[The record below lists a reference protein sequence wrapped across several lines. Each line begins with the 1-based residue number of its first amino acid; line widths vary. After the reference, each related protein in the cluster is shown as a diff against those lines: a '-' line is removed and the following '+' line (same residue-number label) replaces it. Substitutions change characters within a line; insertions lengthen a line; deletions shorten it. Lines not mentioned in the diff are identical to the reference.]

1 MTPADDRS
9 FISLQVGDTSSFERR
24 ISEDD
29 VRAFAV
35 LSGDYN
41 PLHMDDAYAR
51 STPFGGRVVH
61 GMLLA
66 AMISRLVGMQ
76 LPGKRALLM
85 KESLEFKKPIR
96 IGDMVKVEGAVV
108 NVSIATHIV
117 ELEIHIYA
125 ESIIV
130 VTGHVQVQVRDE

>member
-1 MTPADDRS
+1 MNEATDRAFAS
-9 FISLQVGDTSSFERR
+9 ISVGEAASFEKI

-51 STPFGGRVVH
+51 STSFGARVVH

-66 AMISRLVGMQ
+66 GLVSRLNGMQ

-85 KESLEFKKPIR
+85 KESLEFKKPVY
-96 IGDMVKVEGAVV
+96 IGDTVTVEGTLTR
-108 NVSIATHIV
+108 VSPATHIV
-117 ELEIHIYA
+117 ELDIHIQVGGTLVA
-125 ESIIV
+125 
-130 VTGHVQVQVRDE
+130 TGNVHVQVRE

>member
-1 MTPADDRS
+1 MNEATDRAFAS
-9 FISLQVGDTSSFERR
+9 ISVGEAASFEKI

-51 STPFGGRVVH
+51 STSFGARVVH

-66 AMISRLVGMQ
+66 GLVSRLIGMQ

-85 KESLEFKKPIR
+85 KESLEFKKPVY
-96 IGDMVKVEGAVV
+96 IGDTVTVEGTLTR
-108 NVSIATHIV
+108 VSPATQIV
-117 ELEIHIYA
+117 ELDIHIQVGGTLVA
-125 ESIIV
+125 
-130 VTGHVQVQVRDE
+130 TGNVHVQVRE

>member
-1 MTPADDRS
+1 MNEATDRAFAS
-9 FISLQVGDTSSFERR
+9 ISVGEAASFEKI

-51 STPFGGRVVH
+51 STSFGARVVH

-66 AMISRLVGMQ
+66 GLVSRLIGMQ

-85 KESLEFKKPIR
+85 KESLEFKKPVY
-96 IGDMVKVEGAVV
+96 IGDTVTVEGTLTR
-108 NVSIATHIV
+108 VSPATHI
-117 ELEIHIYA
+117 
-125 ESIIV
+125 
-130 VTGHVQVQVRDE
+130 